1 MATSKTKSKARLQ
14 CRGRIR
20 MKYLG
25 VSLQASTE
33 IPYVMLVRHSE
44 LDKGF
49 TLYYF
54 FYVRLVKA
62 TTVTRMI
69 NYCKF

>member
-1 MATSKTKSKARLQ
+1 
-14 CRGRIR
+14 

-33 IPYVMLVRHSE
+33 IPYVMLVEHSE

-49 TLYYF
+49 RLYYF

-62 TTVTRMI
+62 TTVARMI
-69 NYCKF
+69 NCWSFEERNKMNRK